1 MQINVNTDNTI
12 NKHQGLDEHVDSVVR
27 ASIGRF
33 SEQVTRVDVHLSDE
47 NKEKKA
53 DGGNHCMLEAR
64 LAGVAPI
71 VVHDHANDLHQAI
84 NNASGKLARALDSTI
99 GRLHDKHRHT
109 AAAVAVGD
117 VEGDVDVT
125 ADKHLTDS

>member
-12 NKHQGLDEHVDSVVR
+12 NKHQGLDEHVDTVVR
-27 ASIGRF
+27 SSIGRF
-33 SEQVTRVDVHLSDE
+33 SDQVTRVDVHLSNE

-53 DGGNHCMLEAR
+53 DGGNYCMLEAR
-64 LAGVAPI
+64 LSGVAPI

-84 NNASGKLARALDSTI
+84 NNAGGKLARALDSAI
-99 GRLHDKHRHT
+99 GRLQDKNKHT
-109 AAAVAVGD
+109 TPAID
-117 VEGDVDVT
+117 DPT